1 MDLVHNNAMEIN
13 IHQAKTHLS
22 RLLQRVQGGEEI
34 TIAKAGAPIARLVPI
49 ESSGAKRKLGI
60 DRGLVWIAD
69 DFDAPSPE
77 IEALFEGPKDQSSKR
92 RRNAS

>member
-1 MDLVHNNAMEIN
+1 MNLAKNKAMEIN

-22 RLLQRVQGGEEI
+22 RLLQRVKGGEEI
-34 TIAKAGAPIARLVPI
+34 TIAKAGTPIARLVPI
-49 ESSGAKRKLGI
+49 ESAGAKRKLGI

-77 IEALFEGPKDQSSKR
+77 IEALFEGQTEPSSKR
-92 RRNAS
+92 AKRR